1 MRRDRTPDRQGEE
14 AAMNAVATVV
24 VGHGSRVPE
33 SNRAFLDF
41 VKAARA
47 RAAGMLEGAFIELAE
62 PTIPQALEVA
72 VRAGA
77 REVIV
82 APFLLLAA
90 GHAKSDIPLHI
101 AAARARFPDIRFTQA
116 APLGVHPLM
125 VEILSDRVAQT
136 IAAAPRRRPA
146 DTALLL
152 LGRGSSD
159 PDANSDLY
167 KLARLL
173 WEGRGFA
180 AVDCAFCGVVG
191 PTLEQALRKLARSR
205 PRRIVVV
212 PYLFFA
218 GLLVQR
224 MEAAAASFQREFPW
238 IEVLLAPPLGNDP
251 RLLDLIFTRVR
262 EAREGLTRMS
272 CDLCKYKVRLAG
284 FEEEVGGEKALLRSL
299 QHAGLSTALESNHAH
314 GPIRKHLLVC
324 VNSEC
329 VSQGS
334 AALLAALR
342 LKLKERGLDRM
353 IQTTKTSCL
362 RRCGDG
368 PLLVVYP
375 DGVWYRSLKPSDL
388 DEVIEQHLCA
398 NRPVGRL
405 LDQIMTI

>member
-1 MRRDRTPDRQGEE
+1 M
-14 AAMNAVATVV
+14 
-24 VGHGSRVPE
+24 VGHGSRVAE
-33 SNRAFLDF
+33 ANRAFLDM
-41 VKAARA
+41 VAAARA
-47 RAAGMLEGAFIELAE
+47 RTAGTLEAAFVELAE
-62 PTIPQALEVA
+62 PTLPQALERA
-72 VRAGA
+72 ARAGV
-77 REVIV
+77 REVVV

-90 GHAKSDIPLHI
+90 GHTKSDIPLHVE
-101 AAARARFPDIRFTQA
+101 AARAGFSGIRFSQA

-125 VEILSDRVAQT
+125 VEILSDRISQT
-136 IAAAPRRRPA
+136 IAEAPKRPAA
-146 DTALLL
+146 DTAVLV

-191 PTLEQALRKLARSR
+191 PSLDQALRKLARLR
-205 PRRIVVV
+205 PRRVIVA

-218 GLLVQR
+218 GVLVRR
-224 MEAAAASFQREFPW
+224 MEAAAASFRREFPW
-238 IEVLLAPPLGNDP
+238 IEVLVAPPLGNDP
-251 RLLDLIFTRVR
+251 RLLDLVFLRVR
-262 EAREGLTRMS
+262 EAREGLTQMS

-284 FEEEVGGEKALLRSL
+284 FEDEVGGEKALLRSL
-299 QHAGLSTALESNHAH
+299 QHASISAAPEQNHAH

-334 AALLAALR
+334 GALLAALR
-342 LKLKERGLDRM
+342 LKLKERGLDRT

-405 LDQIMTI
+405 VDQIMTI

>member
-1 MRRDRTPDRQGEE
+1 
-14 AAMNAVATVV
+14 
-24 VGHGSRVPE
+24 
-33 SNRAFLDF
+33 
-41 VKAARA
+41 
-47 RAAGMLEGAFIELAE
+47 
-62 PTIPQALEVA
+62 
-72 VRAGA
+72 VR
-77 REVIV
+77 
-82 APFLLLAA
+82 F
-90 GHAKSDIPLHI
+90 S
-101 AAARARFPDIRFTQA
+101 QA

-125 VEILSDRVAQT
+125 VEILSDRVNQALAT
-136 IAAAPRRRPA
+136 APKRPAA
-146 DTALLL
+146 DTAVLL

-180 AVDCAFCGVVG
+180 AVDCAFCGVAG
-191 PTLEQALRKLARSR
+191 PSLDQALRRLARLR
-205 PRRIVVV
+205 PRRVVV
-212 PYLFFA
+212 APYLFF
-218 GLLVQR
+218 GGVLVHR
-224 MEAAAASFQREFPW
+224 METAAASFRREFPW
-238 IEVLLAPPLGNDP
+238 IEVFAAPPLGSDL
-251 RLLDLIFTRVR
+251 RLIDLAFLRVR

-284 FEEEVGGEKALLRSL
+284 FEDDVGGERAFLRSL
-299 QHAGLSTALESNHAH
+299 RHASISAAPAQNHAH
-314 GPIRKHLLVC
+314 GTLRKHLLVC

-342 LKLKERGLDRM
+342 LKLKERGLDRV

-375 DGVWYRSLKPSDL
+375 DGVWYRCLKPTDL

-405 LDQIMTI
+405 LDQLMTI